1 MTDSL
6 QHQETE
12 FDEAF
17 ADISEKKKTEKPQS
31 SVKKLDLTQR
41 KFADDSYNT
50 SVDFAE
56 DWLKLT
62 SYVLGILNSVD
73 LVNKKFREFD
83 LEFTE
88 LDKVAFAKD
97 INLLYELKT
106 FQHTVDA
113 LNFTKSQKALIMENY
128 INSKMRP
135 STERKSLDLQKIQE
149 AFEQLS
155 GKK

>member
-1 MTDSL
+1 MTESL

-31 SVKKLDLTQR
+31 SVKKLELTQR

-73 LVNKKFREFD
+73 LVNKKLREFD

-88 LDKVAFAKD
+88 IDKVSFAKD
-97 INLLYELKT
+97 INLLFELKT

-135 STERKSLDLQKIQE
+135 STERKSLDIQKIQE

>member
-17 ADISEKKKTEKPQS
+17 ADISEKKKVEKPQS

-41 KFADDSYNT
+41 KFADDSYNNA
-50 SVDFAE
+50 VDFAE

-73 LVNKKFREFD
+73 LVNKKLREFD

-88 LDKVAFAKD
+88 IDKASFAKD

-135 STERKSLDLQKIQE
+135 STERKSLDLQKLQE
-149 AFEQLS
+149 VFEQLS

>member
-6 QHQETE
+6 QHQDTE

-17 ADISEKKKTEKPQS
+17 ADISEKKKIEKPQS

-41 KFADDSYNT
+41 KFADDSYNNA
-50 SVDFAE
+50 VDFAE

-73 LVNKKFREFD
+73 LVNKKLREFD

-88 LDKVAFAKD
+88 IDKASFAKD
-97 INLLYELKT
+97 INLLHELKT

-135 STERKSLDLQKIQE
+135 STERKSLDIQKIQE

>member
-6 QHQETE
+6 QNRETE

-41 KFADDSYNT
+41 KFADDSYNNA
-50 SVDFAE
+50 VDFAE

-83 LEFTE
+83 LEFADI
-88 LDKVAFAKD
+88 DKASFAKD

-135 STERKSLDLQKIQE
+135 STERKSLDLQRLQE
-149 AFEQLS
+149 VFEQLS

>member
-17 ADISEKKKTEKPQS
+17 ADISEKKKVEKPQS

-41 KFADDSYNT
+41 KFADDSYNNA
-50 SVDFAE
+50 VDFAE

-62 SYVLGILNSVD
+62 SYALGILNSVD
-73 LVNKKFREFD
+73 LVNKKLREFD

-88 LDKVAFAKD
+88 IDKASFAKD

-149 AFEQLS
+149 VFEQLS

>member
-6 QHQETE
+6 QNRETE

-17 ADISEKKKTEKPQS
+17 ADISEKKNTEKPQS

-88 LDKVAFAKD
+88 IDKVAFSKD

-135 STERKSLDLQKIQE
+135 NAERKSLDIQKIQE
-149 AFEQLS
+149 VFEQLS

>member
-1 MTDSL
+1 MSDSL
-6 QHQETE
+6 RHQDTE
-12 FDEAF
+12 FDEVF

-41 KFADDSYNT
+41 KFADDSYDT
-50 SVDFAE
+50 AVDFAE

-73 LVNKKFREFD
+73 LVNKKLREFD

-88 LDKVAFAKD
+88 IDKAAFAKD
-97 INLLYELKT
+97 TSLLYELKT

-128 INSKMRP
+128 INAKMRP
-135 STERKSLDLQKIQE
+135 STERKSLDIQKIQE

>member
-6 QHQETE
+6 QHQDTE

-17 ADISEKKKTEKPQS
+17 ADISEKKKVEKPQS

-41 KFADDSYNT
+41 KFADDSYNNA
-50 SVDFAE
+50 VDFAE

-73 LVNKKFREFD
+73 LVNKKLREFD

-88 LDKVAFAKD
+88 IDKASFAKD

-149 AFEQLS
+149 VFEQLS

>member
-6 QHQETE
+6 QNRETE

-88 LDKVAFAKD
+88 IDKVAFSKD

-135 STERKSLDLQKIQE
+135 NAERKSLDIQKIQE
-149 AFEQLS
+149 VFEQLS

>member
-31 SVKKLDLTQR
+31 SVKKLELTQR

-73 LVNKKFREFD
+73 LVNKKLREFD

-88 LDKVAFAKD
+88 IDKVSFAKD
-97 INLLYELKT
+97 INLLFELKT

-135 STERKSLDLQKIQE
+135 STERKSLDIQKIQE

>member
-17 ADISEKKKTEKPQS
+17 ADISEKKKIEKPQS

-41 KFADDSYNT
+41 KFADDSYNNA
-50 SVDFAE
+50 VDFAE

-73 LVNKKFREFD
+73 LVNKKLREFD

-88 LDKVAFAKD
+88 IDKASFAKD

-135 STERKSLDLQKIQE
+135 STERKSLDIQKIQE

>member
-17 ADISEKKKTEKPQS
+17 ADISEKKKPEKPQS

-41 KFADDSYNT
+41 KFADDSYNNA
-50 SVDFAE
+50 VDFAE

-73 LVNKKFREFD
+73 LVNKKLREFD

-88 LDKVAFAKD
+88 IDKASFAKD

-113 LNFTKSQKALIMENY
+113 LNFTKSQKALIIENY

-135 STERKSLDLQKIQE
+135 STERKSLDLQKLQE
-149 AFEQLS
+149 VFEQLS

>member
-6 QHQETE
+6 QHQDTE
-12 FDEAF
+12 FDEVF
-17 ADISEKKKTEKPQS
+17 ADISEKKKQEKPQS

-41 KFADDSYNT
+41 KFADDSYDT
-50 SVDFAE
+50 AVDFAE

-73 LVNKKFREFD
+73 LVNKKLREFD

-88 LDKVAFAKD
+88 IDKASFAKD

-128 INSKMRP
+128 INAKMRP
-135 STERKSLDLQKIQE
+135 STERKSLDIQKIQE

>member
-6 QHQETE
+6 QNRETE

-50 SVDFAE
+50 SVEFAE

-88 LDKVAFAKD
+88 IDKAAFSKD
-97 INLLYELKT
+97 ITLLYELKT

-128 INSKMRP
+128 INAKMRP
-135 STERKSLDLQKIQE
+135 NAERKSLDMQKIQE
-149 AFEQLS
+149 VFEQLS

>member
-6 QHQETE
+6 QHQDTE

-17 ADISEKKKTEKPQS
+17 ADISEKKKVEKPQS

-41 KFADDSYNT
+41 KFADDSYNNA
-50 SVDFAE
+50 VDFAE

-73 LVNKKFREFD
+73 LVNKKLREFD

-88 LDKVAFAKD
+88 IDKASFAKD

-135 STERKSLDLQKIQE
+135 STERKSLDIQKIQE

>member
-6 QHQETE
+6 QHQDTE

-17 ADISEKKKTEKPQS
+17 ADISEKKKIEKPQS

-41 KFADDSYNT
+41 KFADDSYNNA
-50 SVDFAE
+50 VDFAE

-73 LVNKKFREFD
+73 LVNKKLREFD

-88 LDKVAFAKD
+88 IDKASFAKD

-135 STERKSLDLQKIQE
+135 STERKSLDIQKIQE

>member
-6 QHQETE
+6 QHQGTE

-17 ADISEKKKTEKPQS
+17 ADISEKKKVEKPQS

-41 KFADDSYNT
+41 KFADDSYNNA
-50 SVDFAE
+50 VDFAE

-73 LVNKKFREFD
+73 LVNKKLREFD

-88 LDKVAFAKD
+88 IDKASFAKD

-135 STERKSLDLQKIQE
+135 STERKSLDIQKLQE
-149 AFEQLS
+149 VFEQLS

>member
-1 MTDSL
+1 MTESL

-17 ADISEKKKTEKPQS
+17 ADISEKKKAEKPQS

-50 SVDFAE
+50 SVEFAE

-88 LDKVAFAKD
+88 IDKVAFSKD

-135 STERKSLDLQKIQE
+135 STERKSLDIQKIQE
-149 AFEQLS
+149 VFEQLS

>member
-17 ADISEKKKTEKPQS
+17 ADIFEKKKVEKPQS

-41 KFADDSYNT
+41 KFADDSYNNA
-50 SVDFAE
+50 VDFAE

-73 LVNKKFREFD
+73 LVNKKLREFD

-88 LDKVAFAKD
+88 IDKASFAKD

-135 STERKSLDLQKIQE
+135 STERKSLDIQKIQE